1 MKRSGVLLGFFFAAV
16 LLQAAPARVAA
27 QPLKKLNL
35 SYTATSPYQA
45 VIVIAKEA
53 GIFRKHGL
61 DVTLIFMAGGS
72 LGIQAMV
79 SGDVPI
85 TQADGSASV
94 GASVAGIDT
103 VMVGSFANTFPY
115 SLVSLPEIKTVEQLK
130 GAKIAISRFG
140 SATDLS
146 VKMALA
152 KVGLNPERDV
162 TLLQVGAQTARAAAL
177 QSKNVQ
183 ATIITPPY
191 TLTARKQGYNTLIDM
206 AQLNLPYQLTAL
218 VTSRAYVKAHPEVIG
233 AVIRASSE
241 AIHFYKTQKEPSIK
255 ILGKYLQTNDREA
268 LEETYREVSLKAVPD
283 KPYPT
288 LAGVQTIIDEL
299 STKNPKLKSAKP
311 EDFVDMSFV
320 KQLDDEKFFDKLN
333 KR

>member
-1 MKRSGVLLGFFFAAV
+1 MRTKKRLIGFALCLFVFSLPIPRAN
-16 LLQAAPARVAA
+16 A
-27 QPLKKLNL
+27 QLKKLNL

-45 VIVIAKEA
+45 VLIIGQQA
-53 GIFRKHGL
+53 GIFRKHGI
-61 DVTLIFMAGGS
+61 DVSLIFMAGGS

-79 SGDVPI
+79 GGDVPM

-94 GASVAGIDT
+94 AAAIAGVDV
-103 VMVGSFANTFPY
+103 VMIGSFLNTFPY

-130 GAKIAISRFG
+130 GGKIAISRFG

-162 TLLQVGAQTARAAAL
+162 TLLQVGAQTARVVAL
-177 QSKNVQ
+177 QSKSVQ
-183 ATIITPPY
+183 ATIITPPF
-191 TLTARKQGYNTLIDM
+191 TLTARKLGYNTLIDM
-206 AQLNLPYQLTAL
+206 AQLNIPYQLTAL
-218 VTSRAYVKAHPEVIG
+218 VTSRAFVKSQPDLVL
-233 AVIRASSE
+233 AVMRAAAES
-241 AIHFYKTQKEPSIK
+241 IHFYKTQKEPSLK
-255 ILGKYLQTNDREA
+255 ILSKYLQTADREA
-268 LEETYREVSLKAVPD
+268 LEETYREVSLKVVPE

-288 LAGVQTIIDEL
+288 LPGIQTILDEL
-299 STKNPKLKSAKP
+299 AVKNPKLKTAKP

-320 KQLDDEKFFDKLN
+320 KRLDDEKFFDRLY

>member
-1 MKRSGVLLGFFFAAV
+1 MIARVLAALAAAV
-16 LLQAAPARVAA
+16 LLQMAPTRADA

-45 VIVIAKEA
+45 VVIIAQQA
-53 GIFRKHGL
+53 GLFKKYGL

-72 LGIQAMV
+72 LGISAMM
-79 SGDVPI
+79 SGEVPI

-94 GASVAGIDT
+94 GASAAGVDVVIF
-103 VMVGSFANTFPY
+103 GSFLNTFPY

-130 GAKIAISRFG
+130 GTKIAISRFG

-152 KVGLNPERDV
+152 KVGLNPDNV

-183 ATIITPPY
+183 ATIITPPF
-191 TLTARKQGYNTLIDM
+191 TLTARKLGYNTLIDM
-206 AQLNLPYQLTAL
+206 AQLNIPYQLTAL
-218 VTSRAYVKAHPEVIG
+218 VGSRAYLKTHRDI
-233 AVIRASSE
+233 ILSLMRASSE
-241 AIHFYKTQKEPSIK
+241 AIHFYKTQKEASVK
-255 ILGKYLQTNDREA
+255 ILSKYLQTTDREA

-288 LAGVQTIIDEL
+288 LAGVQTIFDEL
-299 STKNPKLKSAKP
+299 SAKNPKLKSAKP
-311 EDFVDMSFV
+311 EDYVDMSFV
-320 KQLDDEKFFDKLN
+320 KELDDEKFFDRLY

>member
-1 MKRSGVLLGFFFAAV
+1 MIARVLAALAAAV
-16 LLQAAPARVAA
+16 LLQMAPTRADA

-45 VIVIAKEA
+45 VVIIAQQA
-53 GIFRKHGL
+53 GLFKKYGL

-72 LGIQAMV
+72 LGISAMM
-79 SGDVPI
+79 SGEVPI

-94 GASVAGIDT
+94 GASAAGVDVVIF
-103 VMVGSFANTFPY
+103 GSFLNTFPY

-130 GAKIAISRFG
+130 GTKIAISRFG

-152 KVGLNPERDV
+152 KVGLNPDNV

-183 ATIITPPY
+183 ATIITPPF
-191 TLTARKQGYNTLIDM
+191 TLTARKLGYNTLIDM
-206 AQLNLPYQLTAL
+206 AQLNIPYQLTAL
-218 VTSRAYVKAHPEVIG
+218 VGSRAYLKTHRDI
-233 AVIRASSE
+233 ILSLMRASSE
-241 AIHFYKTQKEPSIK
+241 AIHFYKTQKEASVK
-255 ILGKYLQTNDREA
+255 ILSKYLQTTDREA

-288 LAGVQTIIDEL
+288 LAGVQTILDEL
-299 STKNPKLKSAKP
+299 SAKNPKLKSAKP
-311 EDFVDMSFV
+311 EDYVDMSFV
-320 KQLDDEKFFDKLN
+320 KELDDEKFFDRLY

>member
-1 MKRSGVLLGFFFAAV
+1 M
-16 LLQAAPARVAA
+16 
-27 QPLKKLNL
+27 KKLNL

-45 VIVIAKEA
+45 VMIITQQA
-53 GIFRKHGL
+53 GLFRKNGI
-61 DVTLIFMAGGS
+61 DASLIFVAGGS

-79 SGDVPI
+79 GGDVPI

-94 GASVAGIDT
+94 AASVAGLDV
-103 VMVGSFANTFPY
+103 VMIASFLNTFPY

-130 GAKIAISRFG
+130 GGKIAISRFG

-152 KVGLNPERDV
+152 KVGLNPEKDV
-162 TLLQVGAQTARAAAL
+162 TLLQVGAQTARVAAL

-183 ATIITPPY
+183 ATIITPPF
-191 TLTARKQGYNTLIDM
+191 TLTARKQGYHTLIDM
-206 AQLNLPYQLTAL
+206 AQLNIPYQLTAL
-218 VTSRAYVKAHPEVIG
+218 VTSRAFIKSQPDLIM
-233 AVIRASSE
+233 AVMRSLAE
-241 AIHFYKTQKEPSIK
+241 GVHFYKTQKEPSIK
-255 ILGKYLQTNDREA
+255 ILSKYLQTTDREA
-268 LEETYREVSLKAVPD
+268 LEETYREVSLKVVPD

-288 LAGVQTIIDEL
+288 LTGIQTILDEL
-299 STKNPKLKSAKP
+299 AAKNPKLKAAKP

-320 KQLDDEKFFDKLN
+320 KKLDDEKFFDRLY